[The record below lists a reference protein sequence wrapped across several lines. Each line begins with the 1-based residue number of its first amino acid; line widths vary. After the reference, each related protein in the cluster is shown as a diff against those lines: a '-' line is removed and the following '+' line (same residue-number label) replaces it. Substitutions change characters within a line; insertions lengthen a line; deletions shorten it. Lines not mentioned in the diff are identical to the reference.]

1 MTVAGREAAAEQQGP
16 VSART
21 QNPAA
26 VSRRNPSRGGRVPST
41 RRPMG
46 ARAAAL
52 QPITARADSTPWPS
66 AAGGRGAR
74 VRMRGQGGWW
84 CAGSGPALSL
94 DRKLE
99 GKHC

>member
-52 QPITARADSTPWPS
+52 QPIRARADSTPWPS
-66 AAGGRGAR
+66 AAGGRGR
-74 VRMRGQGGWW
+74 VCACADRAAGGVR
-84 CAGSGPALSL
+84 APALLSVWI
-94 DRKLE
+94 E
-99 GKHC
+99 N